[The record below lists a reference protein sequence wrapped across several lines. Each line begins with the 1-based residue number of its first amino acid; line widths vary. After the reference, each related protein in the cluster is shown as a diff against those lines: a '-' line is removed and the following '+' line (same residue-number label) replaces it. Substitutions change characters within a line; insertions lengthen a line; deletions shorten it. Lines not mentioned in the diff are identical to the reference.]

1 MPHPVFRVGPI
12 RPPSECESLLL
23 HVTQG
28 CTWNK
33 CKFCKLYRKTTFR
46 AFSADSIKQD
56 IDAIVYYAD
65 MVRKHMTPDGRA
77 DVNAMNREL
86 STLEGE
92 AQRCYYMVAN
102 WMLRGAE
109 NVFLQ
114 DGNTLALQ
122 DGRLTDVLHYLK
134 AAFPSI
140 KRITS
145 YGRAESLCSL
155 SVEDYREL
163 REAGLTRIHSGYES
177 GSDEVLKFINKGV
190 TAEQEIE
197 AGKKVKAGGIELSVY
212 FMPGVGG
219 RALSQQNALGMA
231 RVVSEVNPD
240 FLRIRTVAVKRR
252 TELYEE
258 FESGRMELCSD
269 DEKVLELKTLI
280 ENSDCDTMLV
290 SDHIMNLLPDIEG
303 RLNTDKAKMLKT
315 IDDYFALPELDRRV
329 YQLLRRS
336 CRVERI
342 SDLKHLGSTER
353 RMPEK
358 ACLETPDEKE
368 WAIKMNELLIK
379 YV

>member
-1 MPHPVFRVGPI
+1 MSHPVFRVGPI

-23 HVTQG
+23 QVTQG

-92 AQRCYYMVAN
+92 VQHCYYMVAN

-145 YGRAESLCSL
+145 YGRAESLCRL
-155 SVEDYREL
+155 SVEDYKEL

-269 DEKVLELKTLI
+269 DEKVMELKTLI

-353 RMPEK
+353 RMLEK